1 MKADPIGVMTGTHE
15 LTGNEATA
23 EGALAGGCRFMG
35 VYPIKPS
42 LEVSDRF
49 AHRCLDVNGS
59 FIQMEDEISVLAAVI
74 GASWTGKKSLAVTSG
89 PGLSL
94 MMEHVGLGVMLET
107 PCVILDVQ
115 RVGPSEG
122 IPEHPSQ
129 GDMMQARWGSHG
141 DYELITIAPSSPQ
154 ELFDLTIQAFNLS
167 ERYRLPV
174 MLMSDAYLA
183 QLKEPVEIPAADDIE
198 LTPRRY
204 FDGPTDQY
212 LPYKR
217 DDDLIPRMV
226 DIGQGYRFHVTGLT
240 HDDRGYPVMTEECQE
255 YNVHPLLWKVRQY
268 VDDIIMIEEEN
279 LDDADVVVVSYGS
292 TSRAARAA
300 VKQARDAGMKA
311 GSLRLITVWPFPV
324 KRISELSEKVKA
336 FVVPEL
342 NFGQVVDEVKRCTYG
357 RADVVFVPH
366 GDKGVENAD
375 DILAAIQNAVKQ
387 D

>member
-1 MKADPIGVMTGTHE
+1 
-15 LTGNEATA
+15 
-23 EGALAGGCRFMG
+23 
-35 VYPIKPS
+35 
-42 LEVSDRF
+42 
-49 AHRCLDVNGS
+49 
-59 FIQMEDEISVLAAVI
+59 
-74 GASWTGKKSLAVTSG
+74 
-89 PGLSL
+89 
-94 MMEHVGLGVMLET
+94 MLET

>member
-300 VKQARDAGMKA
+300 VKQA
-311 GSLRLITVWPFPV
+311 S
-324 KRISELSEKVKA
+324 
-336 FVVPEL
+336 
-342 NFGQVVDEVKRCTYG
+342 
-357 RADVVFVPH
+357 
-366 GDKGVENAD
+366 
-375 DILAAIQNAVKQ
+375 AAKSGTPTEAETQ
-387 D
+387 